1 MTASPQSAVGFRAQI
16 SGASLWDLVQMECLS
31 RSRQVIRISGEGGV
45 GYLYF
50 ADGRVVHAVDAR
62 R

>member
-1 MTASPQSAVGFRAQI
+1 MTAVAPSSAVGFRAHI

-31 RSRQVIRISGEGGV
+31 RSRQVIRISGEGGI

-50 ADGRVVHAVDAR
+50 MEGRR
-62 R
+62 RRPATP